1 MNAKTDKAF
10 NYNSTK
16 DIVIRVFKECVYPNK
31 WRFLIAIIF
40 MLMVALCTSYK
51 TYLIKPAIDEVF
63 VNKDV
68 KALYLI
74 PLQIMLVAI
83 VSCVVVYLQG
93 LLMNIT
99 NNKIN
104 IGLQEKLFT
113 RLINKDMNF
122 YQKQSAGRISGYF
135 GDITGI
141 NDIIN
146 LILTNLILQ
155 SFTIVF
161 LLILMFYQNFKLS
174 LISFVAFPII
184 IWPMVKI
191 GKKMRKLSH
200 KNRERG
206 LDNSATIVESFENIK
221 IIKINNKE
229 EYEILRVKTILNDIY
244 KIAIKIAKKS
254 LIVSPMI
261 EMVGTLGF
269 ALVILYGG
277 MSVMNGTSTAGD
289 FFVFVTALFSTYK
302 PFKSFSGVNVK
313 MQNAIAC
320 ARRYYLVIDQE
331 NFVKEAKNPV
341 KLDTVKG
348 DIKFDNV
355 SFYYPFNNFKEDSII
370 ENEQLILC
378 EKYALKD
385 VNLNMKSGKTYA
397 LVGHSGSGKSTIFNL
412 LFRFY
417 DVYSGAVNIDG
428 INIQDLSFQTLR
440 DNISMVE
447 QDVRLFNATIFENI
461 KYTKSDATFDEVMRV
476 AKMANV
482 DEFVKNMPDGYNTI
496 VGPNGSLLSGGQK
509 QRISIARAFLKNSPI
524 LLLDEATSALDPI
537 SEDLIQQ
544 SLKTLMKDRTTII
557 IAHRLTTI
565 MNCDHIFVFENGKVV
580 ESGNHNELI
589 SFDGVYKNLCDKQF
603 HMEK

>member
-1 MNAKTDKAF
+1 MNKKIDKKF

-40 MLMVALCTSYK
+40 MLMAALCTSYK
-51 TYLIKPAIDEVF
+51 TYLVKPAIDEVF
-63 VNKDV
+63 VNKDL
-68 KALYLI
+68 KALYFI

-99 NNKIN
+99 NNKISV
-104 IGLQEKLFT
+104 GLQEKLFT
-113 RLINKDMNF
+113 KLINKDMNF

-141 NDIIN
+141 SEIIN

-155 SFTIVF
+155 SFTIIF
-161 LLILMFYQNFKLS
+161 LLGLMFYQNIKLS
-174 LISFVAFPII
+174 LISFVAFPVIV
-184 IWPMVKI
+184 WPMIKI

-206 LDNSATIVESFENIK
+206 LDNSATMVESFENIK
-221 IIKINNKE
+221 IVKINNKE
-229 EYEILRVKTILNDIY
+229 EYEISRVKAILNDIY
-244 KIAIKIAKKS
+244 RIAIKIAKKS

-269 ALVILYGG
+269 AMVILYGG
-277 MSVMNGTSTAGD
+277 ISVINGTSTAGD
-289 FFVFVTALFSTYK
+289 FFVFMTALFSTYK
-302 PFKSFSGVNVK
+302 PFKSFSGMNVK

-320 ARRYYLVIDQE
+320 ARRYYIVVDQE
-331 NFVKEAKNPV
+331 NFVKEAESPV
-341 KLDTVKG
+341 NIDNVKG
-348 DIKFDNV
+348 NIKFDNV
-355 SFYYPFNNFKEDSII
+355 TFYYPLNNFKEDSII
-370 ENEQLILC
+370 EDEKLTLC

-385 VNLNMKSGKTYA
+385 VNLNIASGKSYA

-417 DVYSGAVNIDG
+417 DVYIGVISIDG
-428 INIQDLSFQTLR
+428 INIKDLSFKTLR

-447 QDVRLFNATIFENI
+447 QDVKLFNTTIFENI
-461 KYTKSDATFDEVMRV
+461 KYAKSDATFEDVMNV

-482 DEFVKNMPDGYNTI
+482 DEFVKNMPNGYDTI
-496 VGPNGSLLSGGQK
+496 IGPNGSLLSGGQK

-565 MNCDHIFVFENGKVV
+565 MNCDHIFVFENGKMV
-580 ESGNHNELI
+580 ENGNHNELI
-589 SFDGVYKNLCDKQF
+589 SFGGVYKNLCNKQF